1 MSRHPRPEARLATLA
16 PAALRQSFVKLDP
29 RSLSRNPVIFTTA
42 VVAGL
47 TTVLALPALAT
58 DLSRGLTALHI
69 SAWLWIA
76 VLFANFAEAL
86 AEGRGR
92 ARADSLRAS
101 RSETPVKLLAS
112 AEASPASATLV
123 PSAGLRKGQIL
134 LVEAGDLIPADAEVI
149 RGVASVDESAITGES
164 APVIRESGGDRSSVT
179 GARASSRTVSCCA
192 SPPSR
197 GAASSTG

>member
-112 AEASPASATLV
+112 AEAAPASATLV
-123 PSAGLRKGQIL
+123 PR
-134 LVEAGDLIPADAEVI
+134 
-149 RGVASVDESAITGES
+149 RG
-164 APVIRESGGDRSSVT
+164 SGRARSC
-179 GARASSRTVSCCA
+179 SSRRAT
-192 SPPSR
+192 
-197 GAASSTG
+197 